1 MKNEQA
7 NMILPWLEHLCIL
20 QRPQSITLLGAGN
33 GNSPWVRWLL
43 QCAQPNTTLVEADEY
58 QFAAL
63 QRTLA
68 LQERANGWR
77 LLHAVAAAQA
87 GNEVPFF
94 LASSAAE
101 SSLLPPESLRAFWP
115 NLHTLEVQQRQVL
128 GCSELLRASTGNAEA
143 LGADVAAAGDE
154 AVMGESLAAHWL
166 FIDCLPAAGLLPAA
180 ASGLTTVDVIVARV
194 LTGGEGEVDPLAS
207 VGASLDELVAVL
219 HPEGLRQVAL
229 EATRNPSISYA
240 LFVRDARVAYRQL
253 SEMKAHEQRET
264 HAKLRQ
270 LVESLDVQRGE
281 LQAQRQRVLELGQEK
296 VAAQLRLQELQR
308 QLDLLRAEKT
318 AAEKQLKE
326 QREQCEQ
333 LKKVQAQAQLE
344 SKNANECLAEL
355 QQEKQAWIKEKIELL
370 HAFQEK
376 ISHEYA
382 WLAHSCVISDDVH
395 QAAQKVIV
403 NKKLIKKDLFDFLV
417 ELSDQIDR
425 SGDRVTALS
434 YLNQARKAIST
445 PSQEIVTA
453 FVKRLIKFGKLNE
466 AEEAFTQAALDG
478 TGVLPLS
485 EKEKAAIVKANKN
498 IHQMLGKNVEHGH
511 DLLLSA
517 FDRYLPSIAEIE
529 KSRPLILVEVGTTRE
544 DVPGQGSTRKLADF
558 CKNLHMD
565 FITVDMDPHNS
576 SMAQRIFEELGAKN
590 AKAVN
595 MKGEDYLRDY
605 SGGLDFVFLD
615 AYDFDHGKHSELR
628 QSRYQKFLGARIDES
643 ECHRMHLDC
652 AESVAKKLSPFGLV
666 CIDDTWLEDGRWTA
680 KGTLAVPYLLSNGFE
695 LLEVRN
701 RAALLRRKM
710 NEEALELE
718 E

>member
-68 LQERANGWR
+68 LQDRANGWR

-101 SSLLPPESLRAFWP
+101 SSLLSPESLRAFWP

-128 GCSELLRASTGNAEA
+128 GCSELLRASTGNAEV

-154 AVMGESLAAHWL
+154 SVMRESLAAHWL

-180 ASGLTTVDVIVARV
+180 ARGLSTVDVIVARV
-194 LTGGEGEVDPLAS
+194 LTEVEEEVDPPAS

-219 HPEGLRQVAL
+219 HPEGLRQLAL
-229 EATRNPSISYA
+229 EPTRHPAISYA
-240 LFVRDARVAYRQL
+240 LFVRDARAAYRQL
-253 SEMKAHEQRET
+253 SEMRAHEQRET
-264 HAKLRQ
+264 HTRLKQ
-270 LVESLDVQRGE
+270 LVESLDVQHGE
-281 LQAQRQRVLELGQEK
+281 LQVQRQQVVELGQEK
-296 VAAQLRLQELQR
+296 AAAQQRLQELQG
-308 QLDLLRAEKT
+308 QLDLLRAEK
-318 AAEKQLKE
+318 AVAEKQLKE
-326 QREQCEQ
+326 QREQSEN
-333 LKKVQAQAQLE
+333 L
-344 SKNANECLAEL
+344 
-355 QQEKQAWIKEKIELL
+355 KQAWGNEKIELL
-370 HAFQEK
+370 QAFQER

-382 WLAHSCVISDDVH
+382 WLAHSCLISDDLH
-395 QAAQKVIV
+395 QGAHKVIA
-403 NKKLIKKDLFDFLV
+403 NKKLTGKDLFDFLV

-425 SGDRVTALS
+425 SGDRVTAMS
-434 YLNQARKAIST
+434 YLNQARKAIT
-445 PSQEIVTA
+445 APTKEIITA
-453 FVKRLIKFGKLNE
+453 FVRRLINFGKLNE
-466 AEEAFTQAALDG
+466 AEEVFTQAALDG

-485 EKEKAAIVKANKN
+485 DKEKAAIAKANKN
-498 IHQMLGKNVEHGH
+498 IHQILSKNVEHGH
-511 DLLLSA
+511 GLLLSA
-517 FDRYLPSIAEIE
+517 FDRYLPSIAERV
-529 KSRPLILVEVGTTRE
+529 KGRLLVLVEVGTTRE

-558 CKNLHMD
+558 CKKLHMD
-565 FITVDMDPHNS
+565 FITVDMDPHNI
-576 SMAQRIFEELGAKN
+576 SMAQSMFLELGAKN

-605 SGGLDFVFLD
+605 SGDLDFVFLD

-628 QSRYQKFLGARIDES
+628 QSRYEKFLGARINES

-695 LLEVRN
+695 LLEARN

-710 NEEALELE
+710 NEEAVELE